1 MRNKEQISKKIDQIS
16 NAVSALESAISRGLT
31 VDQLRDFAERAKEKL
46 QEMQTLINTE
56 SDSWN

>member
-31 VDQLRDFAERAKEKL
+31 VDQLRDFAERTKEKL

>member
-1 MRNKEQISKKIDQIS
+1 MRNKELISKKIEQVS
-16 NAVSALESAISRGLT
+16 NALTSLGSTLYRGVPIEDLKN
-31 VDQLRDFAERAKEKL
+31 QIEKIQERL

>member
-1 MRNKEQISKKIDQIS
+1 MRNKELISKKIEQVS
-16 NAVSALESAISRGLT
+16 NALSAVHYFLSRGADVNT
-31 VDQLRDFAERAKEKL
+31 IKGHIDEIQEKL

>member
-31 VDQLRDFAERAKEKL
+31 VDQLRDFTERTKEKL

-56 SDSWN
+56 SDSWK